1 MQQVIISITAQ
12 DNHFM
17 NAFDSHFS
25 ASLGTLAL
33 FNPFTWKF
41 AQLTMSLKSCNA
53 QFLDEDKLLQE
64 MIIKTLLPLQI
75 HVTMSCII
83 SIISF

>member
-33 FNPFTWKF
+33 FN
-41 AQLTMSLKSCNA
+41 QHLHGN
-53 QFLDEDKLLQE
+53 LL
-64 MIIKTLLPLQI
+64 
-75 HVTMSCII
+75 S
-83 SIISF
+83 